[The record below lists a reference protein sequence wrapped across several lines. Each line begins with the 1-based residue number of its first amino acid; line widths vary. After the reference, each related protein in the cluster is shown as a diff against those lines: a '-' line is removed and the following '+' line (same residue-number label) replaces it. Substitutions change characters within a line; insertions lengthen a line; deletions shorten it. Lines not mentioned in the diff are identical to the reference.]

1 MTEINIQTVDV
12 TEDQILGG
20 RVRLL
25 QPAQGYR
32 TAIDGILL
40 AAAVD
45 ATPKSE
51 ILDLG
56 AGVGTVGLCLVARQ
70 QNVGSIIG
78 VEQNSQLCN
87 LARKN
92 ALINS
97 VAEKVHVLEANIRDQ
112 TIMPSHRLFDQ
123 VMMNPPYLRQNQIG
137 RRSSN
142 LLRQQ
147 ALYENGLSL
156 DDWLKIAWN
165 YVKSNGTITLIHLTQ
180 RLPDIFG
187 FFDQKT
193 CSIKIYPLWAGPHTQ
208 AKRLIIQITK
218 GRKNPFEMCRGLVLH
233 QESGHYSVAAENIL
247 RHAQPILWK

>member
-25 QPAQGYR
+25 QPSQGYR

-45 ATPKSE
+45 ATPKSK

-56 AGVGTVGLCLVARQ
+56 SGVGTVGLCLVTRQ
-70 QNVGSIIG
+70 KNVGSIIG
-78 VEQNSQLCN
+78 VEQNSHLCS

-97 VAEKVHVLEANIRDQ
+97 VAEQVYILEADIRDQ
-112 TIMPSHRLFDQ
+112 IIIPSDRLFDQ
-123 VMMNPPYLRQNQIG
+123 VMMNPPYFKQNQIG

-147 ALYENGLSL
+147 ALYENDLIL

-165 YVKSNGTITLIHLTQ
+165 CVKSNGIITLIHLTH
-180 RLPDIFG
+180 RLPDIFH

-193 CSIKIYPLWAGPHTQ
+193 CSIKVYPLWTNPHTQ

-218 GRKNPFEMCRGLVLH
+218 GRKSPFEICRGLVLH
-233 QESGHYSVAAENIL
+233 QENGHYSVAAENIL
-247 RHAQPILWK
+247 RHAQPISWK